1 MEAKPMTRHPRRLV
15 HSDDGATLTEF
26 GLLAP
31 VLLLMIIGAF
41 QTGHTLY
48 MQGVLEGAVQK
59 AARDGTL
66 ETASGTSDTSRDT
79 IDAAVRSQVLKL
91 NKDADIQI
99 TRRFYRTFT
108 EAAQAKAE
116 EFTDSDTGIFA
127 DGICN
132 NGEAF
137 EDLNNNGVRD
147 LDGGDAIG
155 RAGARDNVV
164 YTVTVSYPNM
174 FPLHRFIGGSDTT
187 TLSASTVLANQPYG
201 EQERYD
207 APTVGHC
214 T

>member
-1 MEAKPMTRHPRRLV
+1 MTRHPRRLV

-31 VLLLMIIGAF
+31 MLLLMIIGAF